1 MSRKNELYK
10 RMLEVSEEVYGKC
23 DWSRYYNTMNEWNEL
38 VGENYGAATYTAL
51 VSDGLIGRFKHTSCS
66 GIEKGAYYYYVKQP
80 ESEVAEY
87 NKNRDI
93 EKYENIIATYDE
105 RVASCKEFY
114 EEQMRD
120 IERQLAE
127 RLATMKDFYEDAK
140 QKLDE
145 LNK

>member
-10 RMLEVSEEVYGKC
+10 KMLEVSEEKYGKS
-23 DWSRYYNTMNEWNEL
+23 DWSCHYNTMNEWNEL

-51 VSDGLIGRFKHTSCS
+51 VNDGLISRFKHISRS
-66 GIEKGAYYYYVKQP
+66 GIEKGAYYYYVNQP
-80 ESEVAEY
+80 ANEVAEY

-93 EKYENIIATYDE
+93 ERYENIIADYDE

-114 EEQMRD
+114 EEQIRD

-127 RLATMKDFYEDAK
+127 RLAIMKEFYEDAR

>member
-10 RMLEVSEEVYGKC
+10 KMLEVSEEKYGKS
-23 DWSRYYNTMNEWNEL
+23 DWSRHYNTMNEWNDL

-51 VSDGLIGRFKHTSCS
+51 VSDGLIGRFKHTSRS
-66 GIEKGAYYYYVKQP
+66 GIEKGAYYYYVKQS

-87 NKNRDI
+87 RKNDEIR
-93 EKYENIIATYDE
+93 KYQSIIDGYDE
-105 RVASCKEFY
+105 RVARCKEIY
-114 EEQMRD
+114 EEQVKD
-120 IERQLAE
+120 LERQLAE
-127 RLATMKDFYEDAK
+127 RLAIMEEFYEDAR